1 MSVEVAR
8 LRRRAHSFADG
19 HGRMRGAFVVVAFPS
34 ALRLGTFALTS
45 FLALRVAHG
54 RLADRLA
61 VGALLADALAAGAD
75 HRALWRLADLVACG
89 KVDGQARRLAV
100 GWRAEPVAIL
110 VAGVEGNLTVPLAP
124 RQASFVVGG
133 LRGCHL
139 RRVGA
144 RSDWR
149 LGLITRRHHRLQR
162 WAHHRPEGLPA
173 CLVARC
179 SQAQLWQSLTS
190 RTDPTS
196 KFSHVIPLRAEVLRC
211 EHERSRPVCLVPVHE
226 NE

>member
-1 MSVEVAR
+1 MSVKVAR
-8 LRRRAHSFADG
+8 LRRRAHSCADG
-19 HGRMRGAFVVVAFPS
+19 HGRRRGACGVVAFPS

-61 VGALLADALAAGAD
+61 VGALFGDALAAGAD
-75 HRALWRLADLVACG
+75 HRALWRLADLMARG

-110 VAGVEGNLTVPLAP
+110 VARVEGNLTVPLAP
-124 RQASFVVGG
+124 RQASFLVGG
-133 LRGCHL
+133 LHGRHL
-139 RRVGA
+139 RRVGT

-149 LGLITRRHHRLQR
+149 RALITRRHHRLQR

-179 SQAQLWQSLTS
+179 SQAQLWQSLGGR
-190 RTDPTS
+190 RTDPAS
-196 KFSHVIPLRAEVLRC
+196 KSSHVILLRAEG
-211 EHERSRPVCLVPVHE
+211 RPVCLVPVHE